1 MHNFFFQNKMN
12 HYIQNQKIPL
22 KPHKKQQTKKKK
34 QVNKKKKQQKKQT

>member
-22 KPHKKQQTKKKK
+22 KPHKKQQTKKK
-34 QVNKKKKQQKKQT
+34 QVNKKKTKKKQT

>member
-22 KPHKKQQTKKKK
+22 KPHKKQQTNKKTSEQKKKK
-34 QVNKKKKQQKKQT
+34 QKKQT